1 MKRKRNQTPYEKGLQ
16 FECTRCGK
24 CCTGFPGYVYLSERE
39 ITVIARHLMMEPS
52 RFIKNY
58 TKIVRI
64 FGEPRLSL
72 IEKEQFD
79 CVFFNEG
86 CLVYEIRP
94 YQCSSYPFWRR
105 HIVSLREW
113 NKLGDF
119 CPGINSG
126 RLYSKEEID
135 YFLNNVPDYNTR
147 NFSQTIRNIIGFR

>member
-39 ITVIARHLMMEPS
+39 ITTIAHHLMMEPLL
-52 RFIKNY
+52 FIKNY
-58 TKIVRI
+58 TKIVRV

-72 IEKEQFD
+72 IEKEHFD

-86 CLVYEIRP
+86 CLIYEIRP
-94 YQCSSYPFWRR
+94 YQCISYPFWRR
-105 HIVSLREW
+105 HIMSLREW